1 MAGAVIPAG
10 IRSPWRAL
18 QWSTGNPAGAVIDRC
33 GRCSRTRSHHPLLC
47 RRHQSRTWR
56 RDSRS
61 PRPLVCPCH
70 YSFGAHTGRHRQS
83 LRQGSGRR
91 FAPRRSRSVLI
102 AAIKDADAT
111 VRQLETAPRIY
122 DDASRDE
129 RIALATRLRRYA
141 VIEAVLRR
149 PIPVSWAEV
158 ADALHLSVDD
168 VRSRYIH

>member
-1 MAGAVIPAG
+1 M
-10 IRSPWRAL
+10 
-18 QWSTGNPAGAVIDRC
+18 
-33 GRCSRTRSHHPLLC
+33 
-47 RRHQSRTWR
+47 
-56 RDSRS
+56 
-61 PRPLVCPCH
+61 
-70 YSFGAHTGRHRQS
+70 
-83 LRQGSGRR
+83 
-91 FAPRRSRSVLI
+91 RSRSVLI